1 MLRARRGDAVAP
13 LPATTVSMTHA
24 EVPNTAADPLASQ
37 PHAIVERDGVRY
49 TLLGTA
55 HVSKDSVAA
64 VRAAIASDGFDAVAV
79 ELDAQRLQALGNP
92 ETLAKLDLVKVIRE
106 GKTAL
111 FAANLGLAAYQR
123 RLAEQLG
130 IEPGAELKAAAD
142 DARARG
148 LPVHLVDRD
157 VGVTFKRI
165 SARLGFFGRIRFA
178 SGLLA
183 GLFVDDEVGET
194 EIEKLKQG
202 DMLEASFGEFAQ
214 QSPALYDTLI
224 AERDQYMAAR
234 LRETSGDARNLLAV
248 VGAGHL
254 KGLARHLRED
264 TEAPAAIV
272 ERLQA
277 LPQKSS
283 IPWFTIALTL
293 FVLGGFAW
301 GFWRGG
307 VDVGTDLVLYWVL
320 WTGGLGALGCAIA
333 GGHPLS
339 ILGAFVASPVTPLHP
354 ALASGTI
361 SALIEAW
368 VRKPTHA
375 DFMALRGDVQTMRGW
390 WRNRVARVLLN
401 FFLTSLGTAIG
412 VWTGGAR
419 MLGALFG

>member
-1 MLRARRGDAVAP
+1 MTDAIDAAT
-13 LPATTVSMTHA
+13 PATSTV
-24 EVPNTAADPLASQ
+24 DWRSQ

-55 HVSKDSVAA
+55 HISSSSVDA
-64 VRAAIASDGFDAVAV
+64 VREAIGSGAFDTIAV
-79 ELDAQRLQALGNP
+79 ELDPQRLQSLTDPGA
-92 ETLAKLDLVKVIRE
+92 LAKLDLVQVIRS

-130 IEPGAELKAAAD
+130 IEPGAELKAAAL

-148 LPVHLVDRD
+148 LSLHLIDRD
-157 VGVTFKRI
+157 VGVTFKRT
-165 SARLGFFGRIRFA
+165 SQRLGWWGRAKLMGGLVAALFG
-178 SGLLA
+178 
-183 GLFVDDEVGET
+183 DEDVGDE

-202 DMLEASFGEFAQ
+202 DLLEASFGEFAADN
-214 QSPALYDTLI
+214 PVLYDSVI
-224 AERDQYMAAR
+224 AERDRYMAAR
-234 LRETSGDARNLLAV
+234 LRESATAASGAREVLAV

-254 KGLARHLRED
+254 QGLAQHLRQD
-264 TEAPAAIV
+264 TTEPAATRAELESV
-272 ERLQA
+272 KE
-277 LPQKSS
+277 KSS
-283 IPWFTIALTL
+283 IPWFSIALAA

-307 VDVGTDLVLYWVL
+307 LDVGADLLLYWVL
-320 WTGGLGALGCAIA
+320 LTGTLGAIGCAVA

-339 ILGAFVASPVTPLHP
+339 ILAAFVASPVTPLHP

-361 SALIEAW
+361 SALVEAW
-368 VRKPTHA
+368 VRKPTYA
-375 DFMALRGDVQTMRGW
+375 DFMALRNDVATVRGW

-412 VWTGGAR
+412 VWLGGAR
-419 MLGALFG
+419 MLGKLLA

>member
-1 MLRARRGDAVAP
+1 MTLEHES
-13 LPATTVSMTHA
+13 PAST
-24 EVPNTAADPLASQ
+24 DPFAGQ

-55 HVSKDSVAA
+55 HVSKASVDA
-64 VRAAIASDGFDAVAV
+64 VRAAIDSGNYDTVAV
-79 ELDAQRLQALGNP
+79 ELDQQRLQAMTDP
-92 ETLAKLDLVKVIRE
+92 DALARLDLVKVLRE
-106 GKTAL
+106 GKAAL

-130 IEPGAELKAAAD
+130 IEPGAELKAAAQE
-142 DARARG
+142 AQARG
-148 LPVHLVDRD
+148 LSLTLIDRD
-157 VGVTFKRI
+157 VGLTFKRALA
-165 SARLGFFGRIRFA
+165 SLGFWKRAKVGAGIF
-178 SGLLA
+178 A
-183 GLFVDDEVGET
+183 GLFVDEEVGE
-194 EIEKLKQG
+194 EDIEKLKQG
-202 DMLEASFGEFAQ
+202 DLMEASFSEFADET
-214 QSPALYDTLI
+214 PELYEAI
-224 AERDQYMAAR
+224 ISERDRYMAAK
-234 LRETSGDARNLLAV
+234 LRETPAGAREVLAV

-254 KGLARHLRED
+254 QGLTRHLRDE
-264 TEAPAAIV
+264 TAAPAGIV
-272 ERLQA
+272 ASLEA
-277 LPQKSS
+277 LPEKSS
-283 IPWFTIALTL
+283 VPWFTIALAV

-368 VRKPTHA
+368 VRKPTYA
-375 DFMALRGDVQTMRGW
+375 DFMALRDDVQTLKGW

-419 MLGALFG
+419 MLGKLFG